1 MQKENDQQSSV
12 SEHQLFK
19 GAAMNEPTE
28 FIRVWLIDDDEAITG
43 SFREAI
49 HQNAPYIK
57 VTTFNGSE
65 MALDLLHKGQ
75 NPPDI
80 ILLDI
85 HMPDMGGIESI
96 AQFKKLSPGSA
107 IIMLTASFMDEE
119 ISRAFA
125 EGAEGYLLKSVQIGQ
140 IVDSIRAAMRGGV
153 PMDPLVARRILELN
167 SGKKAGKIDYQFTDV
182 EKDIIRLFVEGST
195 LHQVGETLGLN
206 TASVNSH
213 LSNIQSKLNVKT
225 RSGLVMKA
233 QREKI
238 L

>member
-1 MQKENDQQSSV
+1 
-12 SEHQLFK
+12 
-19 GAAMNEPTE
+19 MNEPTE
-28 FIRVWLIDDDEAITG
+28 FIRVWLIDDDKAITG

-49 HQNAPYIK
+49 HQHAPYIH
-57 VTTFNGSE
+57 VTTFDGSE
-65 MALDLLHKGQ
+65 EALDLLQHGQ

-80 ILLDI
+80 VLLDI

-96 AQFKKLSPGSA
+96 SHFKKLSPGSA

-119 ISRAFA
+119 IMHAFS
-125 EGAEGYLLKSVQIGQ
+125 EGAEGYLLKTVQIGQ

-153 PMDPLVARRILELN
+153 PMDPLVARRILEFN
-167 SGKKAGKIDYQFTDV
+167 AGKKAEKTDYQFTDV
-182 EKDIIRLFVEGST
+182 EKEIIRLFVEGST
-195 LHQVGETLGLN
+195 LHQVGDTLGLN
-206 TASVNSH
+206 AASVNAH
-213 LSNIQSKLNVKT
+213 LSNIQSKLHVKT

>member
-1 MQKENDQQSSV
+1 MRRENKPSDKTPV
-12 SEHQLFK
+12 NLLFK

-28 FIRVWLIDDDEAITG
+28 FISVWLIDDDKAITT

-49 HQNAPYIK
+49 HQNASYIK
-57 VTTFNGSE
+57 VNTFSGSE
-65 MALDLLHKGQ
+65 DALEALRKGQ

-96 AQFKKLSPGSA
+96 AHFKSLSPGSA

-119 ISRAFA
+119 ITSAFS
-125 EGAEGYLLKSVQIGQ
+125 EGAEGYLLKSVQISQ
-140 IVDSIRAAMRGGV
+140 IIDSVRAAMRGGV
-153 PMDPLVARRILELN
+153 PMDPLVARRILEMN
-167 SGKKAGKIDYQFTDV
+167 VGKKTAGEDYKLTELD
-182 EKDIIRLFVEGST
+182 KDIIRMFVEGSSM
-195 LHQVGETLGLN
+195 HQICDTLGLN
-206 TASVNSH
+206 TTSMNTR
-213 LSNIQSKLNVKT
+213 LGEIQKKLNVRT

-238 L
+238 F

>member
-1 MQKENDQQSSV
+1 
-12 SEHQLFK
+12 
-19 GAAMNEPTE
+19 MNEPTE
-28 FIRVWLIDDDEAITG
+28 FIRVWLIDDDRAITG
-43 SFREAI
+43 AFREAI
-49 HQNAPYIK
+49 HQNAPYIR
-57 VTTFNGSE
+57 VTTFDASE
-65 MALDLLHKGQ
+65 EALDILSKGQ

-85 HMPDMGGIESI
+85 HMPGLGGIESI
-96 AQFKKLSPGSA
+96 AQFKKLTPGSA
-107 IIMLTASFMDEE
+107 IIMLTASFLDEE
-119 ISRAFA
+119 ITRAFS

-167 SGKKAGKIDYQFTDV
+167 AGKKPEKTDYQFTDV
-182 EKDIIRLFVEGST
+182 EKDVIRLFVEGST
-195 LHQVGETLGLN
+195 LHQVCDTLGLN